1 MTTGKVGIIDQAV
14 LSKGQT
20 SIFQVR
26 INPYCIL
33 IAFLAH
39 QSELVIT

>member
-1 MTTGKVGIIDQAV
+1 MTTGKITIIDQAV

-26 INPYCIL
+26 INPSCIS

-39 QSELVIT
+39 HSELVIT